1 MVHYPLVRIAM
12 SDADNPSQP
21 EPPTLQALFDRVEQM
36 VRWGRPSDAL
46 PILDHLAEQVP
57 TEPQVYFLRA
67 QATRQAGGVTSAFVD
82 VRAALA
88 LSRRLGVDLHPM
100 QVLSDELKRELAEEV
115 PLLAVAR
122 ATAILRRLIL
132 SDKQRAAEELAESL
146 GPHVGSYRSLLLL
159 AVGLSRM
166 SRGRPDLAIAEL
178 EAAVEQFPSLWPA
191 AYACGQALLEVGDTD
206 GALRAFAYTAAQ
218 RRESSAGFM
227 QSEAEDLLSS
237 VPRLVWGAHRFAFER
252 ASLLHSLGRS
262 EEALTVLD
270 ELIAEESDAADA
282 HLSKAVVLTKLGR
295 LEEALAAVTLAEST
309 LRPEDRSQE
318 PDDPLDRLQRLRIE
332 VLRGLGRN
340 DEAQVLAE
348 KLAAVDVG

>member
-1 MVHYPLVRIAM
+1 M
-12 SDADNPSQP
+12 SDADNSTQP
-21 EPPTLQALFDRVEQM
+21 GPPTLQSLFDRVEQL

-46 PILDHLAEQVP
+46 PILDQLAEQVP
-57 TEPQVYFLRA
+57 VEPLVYFLRA
-67 QATRQAGGVTSAFVD
+67 QATRQAGGVTAAFVD

-88 LSRRLGVDLHPM
+88 LSRRLGVDLRPM
-100 QVLSDELKRELAEEV
+100 QVLSDELKRELAAEV

-132 SDKQRAAEELAESL
+132 SDKPRAAEELAESL
-146 GPHVGSYRSLLLL
+146 GPHLGSYRSLLLL
-159 AVGLSRM
+159 AVGLSRI

-218 RRESSAGFM
+218 RRESSVGFM

-237 VPRLVWGAHRFAFER
+237 VPRLVWGARRFAFER
-252 ASLLHSLGRS
+252 ASLLHSLDRS
-262 EEALTVLD
+262 EEALAVLD
-270 ELIAEESDAADA
+270 ELIAVEADAADA
-282 HLSKAVVLTKLGR
+282 YLSKAVVLTRLGR
-295 LEEALAAVTLAEST
+295 HEEVLAALQLAESS

-318 PDDPLDRLQRLRIE
+318 PDDPLGRLQRLRIDA
-332 VLRGLGRN
+332 LRGLGRN
-340 DEAQVLAE
+340 DEAQVLVE
-348 KLAAVDVG
+348 QLAAGDAG